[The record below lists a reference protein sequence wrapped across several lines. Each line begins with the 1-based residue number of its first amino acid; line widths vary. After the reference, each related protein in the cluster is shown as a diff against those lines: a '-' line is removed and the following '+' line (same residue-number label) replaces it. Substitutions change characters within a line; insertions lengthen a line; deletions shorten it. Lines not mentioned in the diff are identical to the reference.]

1 MRRIKKIS
9 LNLAAKKSLSTK
21 NIILRINKKFSVFL
35 CKSDHCAYDM
45 GWNGQLANPQWLK
58 LGRKG
63 SFRMLQVDWLNWNK
77 IMTRI

>member
-9 LNLAAKKSLSTK
+9 LNLAATKALSTK
-21 NIILRINKKFSVFL
+21 NIILRINKNLVFFFQ
-35 CKSDHCAYDM
+35 SDHCAYDM
-45 GWNGQLANPQWLK
+45 GWNGQLSNPQWLK